1 VPQRYDD
8 DDTYFRDNLDPFNER
23 SDAECLDA
31 LARVHLISQG
41 SQRSSRAPSR
51 APSIHEDQDETI
63 PYSSAGSDTST
74 QNDVDNKI
82 TIKLDTV
89 VSAGG
94 QNFSSGQRQLLA
106 MARALLRQS
115 GVVIL
120 DEATSSID
128 KVSVDRTLCPP
139 RESA

>member
-1 VPQRYDD
+1 M
-8 DDTYFRDNLDPFNER
+8 
-23 SDAECLDA
+23 
-31 LARVHLISQG
+31 HLINPE
-41 SQRSSRAPSR
+41 SQRPSRTPSR
-51 APSIHEDQDETI
+51 AASIHEDQEI
-63 PYSSAGSDTST
+63 VPSSSAGSDTAT
-74 QNDVDNKI
+74 QNEIENKI
-82 TIKLDTV
+82 TITLDTT

-128 KVSVDRTLCPP
+128 KVRVNMDAHIGERLLTL
-139 RESA
+139 RE